1 MDTLQEFNLNAD
13 QRKAVEIVAT
23 TPGVTQK
30 NVALTLKL
38 SEDKVRAWFRNPSF
52 VDACF
57 DRFTELA
64 GTKLITVMDAMFR
77 EAELGNVAAARLI
90 LEHHNKLNK
99 TLHIKVE
106 SPFDR
111 FMHSR
116 NINDLSVED
125 AEIIG
130 DSANI
135 TSILPPRN
143 PDRTNPTKV
152 IRNDKKRIANLE
164 NVSNSVIKERK
175 RRNSAYHIRQR
186 AKAVGL
192 EPMPPGRHSEAA
204 RREWLNKLKRLEG
217 QNNIK

>member
-135 TSILPPRN
+135 TSIN
-143 PDRTNPTKV
+143 GIATADISKV
-152 IRNDKKRIANLE
+152 NG
-164 NVSNSVIKERK
+164 V
-175 RRNSAYHIRQR
+175 
-186 AKAVGL
+186 
-192 EPMPPGRHSEAA
+192 
-204 RREWLNKLKRLEG
+204 
-217 QNNIK
+217 